1 MFPKPIEKSHR
12 AWQIGYQALLPI
24 AMLLWLAPLLAVAL
38 FSIRPDSD
46 FSIGNYW
53 GWPTSFEM
61 IENYMMVFTSSMPRY
76 RLHLRNRNEAT
87 SLSRGAPLL
96 KSQDLQASGAWLMA
110 HGVQLPYAMPGS
122 IWVVEG
128 RKL

>member
-1 MFPKPIEKSHR
+1 MT
-12 AWQIGYQALLPI
+12 
-24 AMLLWLAPLLAVAL
+24 
-38 FSIRPDSD
+38 D
-46 FSIGNYW
+46 FSGLFFARSRSLRLDKNL
-53 GWPTSFEM
+53 
-61 IENYMMVFTSSMPRY
+61 VFSNQLDSAQQILPRPLCLPALDPEARY
-76 RLHLRNRNEAT
+76 SLQLRNRDEAT

-128 RKL
+128 QKL

>member
-46 FSIGNYW
+46 FLDWQLLGLADH
-53 GWPTSFEM
+53 P
-61 IENYMMVFTSSMPRY
+61 
-76 RLHLRNRNEAT
+76 LR
-87 SLSRGAPLL
+87 
-96 KSQDLQASGAWLMA
+96 
-110 HGVQLPYAMPGS
+110 
-122 IWVVEG
+122 
-128 RKL
+128 

>member
-46 FSIGNYW
+46 FPSAIIGA
-53 GWPTSFEM
+53 GRHP
-61 IENYMMVFTSSMPRY
+61 
-76 RLHLRNRNEAT
+76 LR
-87 SLSRGAPLL
+87 
-96 KSQDLQASGAWLMA
+96 
-110 HGVQLPYAMPGS
+110 
-122 IWVVEG
+122 
-128 RKL
+128 